1 METVDK
7 VFPVIAYVS
16 MVLTIF
22 ASSALFLAIQ
32 S

>member
-1 METVDK
+1 MDTVDK
-7 VFPVIAYVS
+7 VFPMIAYVS